1 MNEITE
7 FLKNRRSVLIKNLNA
22 APIDTGDIDEILE
35 CGLRV
40 PDHGVLGPWRIRVIT
55 PETGA
60 HLGQHI
66 LAPEFA
72 AKQADAT
79 EAMLTFERHRFTRT
93 GAVLAVISTPME
105 HSKIPAWEM
114 HLSAGAL
121 CINLLHGALALGYG
135 AQWVTEWYAHND
147 RLLTE
152 LGGNPSFKL
161 SITNLRLI
169 FLVLI
174 TSSAFFPIK
183 SISFLLLIV
192 NVRPD

>member
-22 APIDTGDIDEILE
+22 APIDTADIGEILE

-72 AKQADAT
+72 AKHADAT
-79 EAMLTFERHRFTRT
+79 EAILTFERHRFTRT

-121 CINLLHGALALGYG
+121 CINLLHGALALSYG

-152 LGGNPSFKL
+152 LGGNPETDKFAGFIYIGHK
-161 SITNLRLI
+161 IEEPKPRRRPEKKDI
-169 FLVLI
+169 
-174 TSSAFFPIK
+174 
-183 SISFLLLIV
+183 ISV
-192 NVRPD
+192 YKPTQ